1 MIFDI
6 QRYSIHDGPGIRTI
20 VFLKGC
26 PLRCPWCAN
35 PESQKM
41 VPEIMYSEIKCV
53 LCQRCVNAC
62 PVNAIKVINGKIHI
76 DRELCNVC
84 GLCWEACL
92 NEALKVAGKEVTVK
106 EVLSIVEK
114 DRIFYERSGGGVTLS
129 GGEPLMQAEFSA
141 ALLAACKKKGLNTA
155 IETSGYQKWELFLP
169 ILENTDLVLLDI
181 KMMNTDLHRKII
193 GVPNNLILDNA
204 RKIVELGKD
213 IIVRI
218 PIIPGYNDSIE
229 NLRNTAE
236 FAANIGIKEVHLLPY
251 HRLGES
257 KYNQLG
263 RIYNLKDVNVPST
276 NYIESL
282 TQIFIKNNLKTQV
295 GG

>member
-1 MIFDI
+1 M
-6 QRYSIHDGPGIRTI
+6 
-20 VFLKGC
+20 
-26 PLRCPWCAN
+26 
-35 PESQKM
+35 
-41 VPEIMYSEIKCV
+41 
-53 LCQRCVNAC
+53 
-62 PVNAIKVINGKIHI
+62 
-76 DRELCNVC
+76 C
-84 GLCWEACL
+84 GLCWDACL

-129 GGEPLMQAEFSA
+129 GGEPLMQPEFSA

-169 ILENTDLVLLDI
+169 ILENTDLVLFDI
-181 KMMNTDLHRKII
+181 KMMDSDLHRKTI
-193 GVPNNLILDNA
+193 GVPNKLILENA
-204 RKIVELGKD
+204 KKIVELGKD

>member
-1 MIFDI
+1 M
-6 QRYSIHDGPGIRTI
+6 
-20 VFLKGC
+20 
-26 PLRCPWCAN
+26 
-35 PESQKM
+35 
-41 VPEIMYSEIKCV
+41 
-53 LCQRCVNAC
+53 
-62 PVNAIKVINGKIHI
+62 
-76 DRELCNVC
+76 C
-84 GLCWEACL
+84 GLCWDACL
-92 NEALKVAGKEVTVK
+92 NEALKVAGKEVTVN

-129 GGEPLMQAEFSA
+129 GGEPLMQPEFSA
-141 ALLAACKKKGLNTA
+141 ALLAACKRKGLNTA
-155 IETSGYQKWELFLP
+155 IETTGYQKWELFLP
-169 ILENTDLVLLDI
+169 VLINTDLVLFDI
-181 KMMNTDLHRKII
+181 KMMDSDLHRKII

>member
-1 MIFDI
+1 M
-6 QRYSIHDGPGIRTI
+6 H
-20 VFLKGC
+20 
-26 PLRCPWCAN
+26 
-35 PESQKM
+35 
-41 VPEIMYSEIKCV
+41 SEIKCV
-53 LCQRCVNAC
+53 LCQRCVNIC

-76 DRELCNVC
+76 DRELCNMC
-84 GLCWEACL
+84 GLCWDACL

-129 GGEPLMQAEFSA
+129 GGEPLMQPEFSA

-169 ILENTDLVLLDI
+169 ILENTDLVLFDI
-181 KMMNTDLHRKII
+181 KMMDSDLHRKTI
-193 GVPNNLILDNA
+193 GVPNKLILENA
-204 RKIVELGKD
+204 KKIVELGKD

>member
-1 MIFDI
+1 M
-6 QRYSIHDGPGIRTI
+6 
-20 VFLKGC
+20 
-26 PLRCPWCAN
+26 
-35 PESQKM
+35 
-41 VPEIMYSEIKCV
+41 
-53 LCQRCVNAC
+53 
-62 PVNAIKVINGKIHI
+62 
-76 DRELCNVC
+76 C
-84 GLCWEACL
+84 GLCWEVCP
-92 NEALKVAGKEVTVK
+92 NEALKVAGKKVTVK

-129 GGEPLMQAEFSA
+129 GGEPLMQHEFSA

-169 ILENTDLVLLDI
+169 ILENTDLVLFDI
-181 KMMNTDLHRKII
+181 KIMDSDLHRNTI
-193 GVPNNLILDNA
+193 GVPNDLILDNA

-229 NLRNTAE
+229 NLRDTAE
-236 FAANIGIKEVHLLPY
+236 FAASIGVKEVHLLPY

-282 TQIFIKNNLKTQV
+282 AQIFIKNNLKTQV